1 MNVHKQTIAQVAQA
15 FKNLGSSNEQARIM
29 AEQLVKRAD
38 QLAKENNSSLIEELG
53 KLLET
58 VSCGAQG
65 RLKPSDE
72 AEMSQKSSKTAEK

>member
-1 MNVHKQTIAQVAQA
+1 MKVHKQTIAQVAQA

-38 QLAKENNSSLIEELG
+38 QLAKENTSSFIEELG

-72 AEMSQKSSKTAEK
+72 TEMSQKSSKTAEK